1 MVHIIIH
8 TLPYELNALEQ
19 TLIQLKRSSQYLN
32 ENHKVRIEVLLNM
45 NLVNWNLSKIGRWF
59 FEDAFSQLIKLN
71 EDWAECVLRIDDV
84 AEFLGCNDLRRH
96 TIRNTDAD
104 YIMYLDTDVIFN
116 NTFLRRVF
124 DSIEAVTNP
133 LCIITPQLT
142 RMWDTT
148 WDIVSN
154 ESFFNE
160 EANHEN
166 YFNRDPYKAIQFKG
180 DVKLKPIQEF
190 KFAGWGTTISTKL
203 ARLIDIPD
211 ALGPY
216 GLDDTFIMYGCK
228 ILKRHNIH
236 PQQYI
241 IENEIVIENNK
252 FKLEYFKELLT
263 LIDRKEEFTKTANN
277 NFQAELIK
285 LDEKFT
291 NRELN
296 QIHT

>member
-1 MVHIIIH
+1 MLHIIIH

-45 NLVNWNLSKIGRWF
+45 NLVNWNLSKLGRWF
-59 FEDAFSQLIKLN
+59 FEDAFHQLIKLN
-71 EDWAECVLRIDDV
+71 ADWAECILRIDDI

-96 TIRNTDAD
+96 IIRTTDAD
-104 YIMYLDTDVIFN
+104 HIMYLDTDVIFN
-116 NTFLRRVF
+116 DTFIRRVF
-124 DSIEAVTNP
+124 DSIETATNP

-154 ESFFNE
+154 ENFFNE

-166 YFNRDPYKAIQFKG
+166 YFNRDPYKAIQFRA
-180 DVKLKPIQEF
+180 DVNLKPIQGF

-211 ALGPY
+211 TLGPY
-216 GLDDTFIMYGCK
+216 GLDDTFIMYGCE
-228 ILKRHNIH
+228 ILKKHNIH
-236 PQQYI
+236 PQQYV
-241 IENEIVIENNK
+241 IENELVIENNK
-252 FKLEYFKELLT
+252 FRLEYFKDLLT

-277 NFQAELIK
+277 NFQSELIK
-285 LDEKFT
+285 LNERLT
-291 NRELN
+291 NRQSN
-296 QIHT
+296 

>member
-1 MVHIIIH
+1 MLHIIIH

-32 ENHKVRIEVLLNM
+32 DGHKVRIEVLLNM
-45 NLVNWNLSKIGRWF
+45 NLVNWNLSKLGRWF
-59 FEDAFSQLIKLN
+59 FEDAFHQLIKLN
-71 EDWAECVLRIDDV
+71 ADWAECILRIDDV

-104 YIMYLDTDVIFN
+104 YIMYLDTDVVFN
-116 NTFLRRVF
+116 DTFIRRVF
-124 DSIEAVTNP
+124 DSIETATNP

-166 YFNRDPYKAIQFKG
+166 YFNRDPYKAIQFRA
-180 DVKLKPIQEF
+180 DVNLKPIQGF

-277 NFQAELIK
+277 NFQSELIK
-285 LDEKFT
+285 LNERLT
-291 NRELN
+291 NRQSN
-296 QIHT
+296 

>member
-1 MVHIIIH
+1 MLHIIIH

-45 NLVNWNLSKIGRWF
+45 NLVNWNLSKLGRWF
-59 FEDAFSQLIKLN
+59 FEAAFHQLIKLN

-84 AEFLGCNDLRRH
+84 AQFLGCNDLRRY
-96 TIRNTDAD
+96 TIRTTDAD
-104 YIMYLDTDVIFN
+104 YIMYLDTDVVFN
-116 NTFLRRVF
+116 DTFIRRVF
-124 DSIEAVTNP
+124 DSIEAATNP

-154 ESFFNE
+154 ENFFNE

-166 YFNRDPYKAIQFKG
+166 YFNRDPYKAVQFRAE
-180 DVKLKPIQEF
+180 VNLKPIQGF

-211 ALGPY
+211 TLGPY
-216 GLDDTFIMYGCK
+216 GLDDTFIMYGCE
-228 ILKRHNIH
+228 ILKKHNIH
-236 PQQYI
+236 PQQYV
-241 IENEIVIENNK
+241 IENELVIENNK
-252 FKLEYFKELLT
+252 FRLEYFKDLLT
-263 LIDRKEEFTKTANN
+263 LIDRKEEFTKAANN
-277 NFQAELIK
+277 NFQSELIK
-285 LDEKFT
+285 LNERLT
-291 NRELN
+291 NRQSN
-296 QIHT
+296 

>member
-1 MVHIIIH
+1 MIHIIIH

-32 ENHKVRIEVLLNM
+32 ENHKIRIEVLLNA
-45 NLVNWNLSKIGRWF
+45 NLTDWPNSVLNLNF
-59 FEDAFSQLIKLN
+59 FSSAYHDLIKLN
-71 EDWAECVLRIDDV
+71 EDWAECVLNIDNQGK
-84 AEFLGCNDLRRH
+84 FLGCNDLRRH
-96 TIRNTDAD
+96 TIRTTDAD

-116 NTFLRRVF
+116 DTFLRRVF
-124 DSIEAVTNP
+124 DSIEVVTNP

-166 YFNRDPYKAIQFKG
+166 YFNRDPYKAVQFKG
-180 DVKLKPIQEF
+180 DVKLKPIQGF

-203 ARLIDIPD
+203 AKLIDIPD
-211 ALGPY
+211 TLGPY
-216 GLDDTFIMYGCK
+216 GLDDTFIMYSCE

-236 PQQYI
+236 PQQYV

-252 FKLEYFKELLT
+252 FKLEYFKDFLI
-263 LIDRKEEFTKTANN
+263 LIDRKEEFTKQAHN

-296 QIHT
+296 

>member
-1 MVHIIIH
+1 MLHIIIH

-45 NLVNWNLSKIGRWF
+45 NLVNWNLSKLGRWF
-59 FEDAFSQLIKLN
+59 FEDAFHQLIKLN

-84 AEFLGCNDLRRH
+84 AQFLGCNDLRRY
-96 TIRNTDAD
+96 TIRTTDAD
-104 YIMYLDTDVIFN
+104 HIMYLDTDVVFN
-116 NTFLRRVF
+116 DTFIRRVF
-124 DSIEAVTNP
+124 DSIEAATNP

-142 RMWDTT
+142 RLWDTT

-160 EANHEN
+160 EANHIN
-166 YFNRDPYKAIQFKG
+166 YFNRDPYKAVQFKAE
-180 DVKLKPIQEF
+180 VNLKPIQGF

-216 GLDDTFIMYGCK
+216 GLDDTFIMYGCE
-228 ILKRHNIH
+228 ILKKHNIH
-236 PQQYI
+236 PQQYV
-241 IENEIVIENNK
+241 IENELVIENNK
-252 FKLEYFKELLT
+252 FRLEYFKDLLT
-263 LIDRKEEFTKTANN
+263 LINRKEEFTRAANN
-277 NFQAELIK
+277 NFQSELIK
-285 LDEKFT
+285 LDERLT
-291 NRELN
+291 NR
-296 QIHT
+296 

>member
-1 MVHIIIH
+1 MIHIIIH

-19 TLIQLKRSSQYLN
+19 TLIQLKRSSHYLN
-32 ENHKVRIEVLLNM
+32 ENHRVRIEVLLNT
-45 NLVNWNLSKIGRWF
+45 NLVNWNLSKIGLWF
-59 FEDAFSQLIKLN
+59 FEDAYHKLIKLN
-71 EDWAECVLRIDDV
+71 EDWAECVLRIDDS
-84 AEFLGCNDLRRH
+84 ASFLGCNDLRRH
-96 TIRNTDAD
+96 TIRTTDAD

-116 NTFLRRVF
+116 DTFLRRVF
-124 DSIEAVTNP
+124 DSIEIATNP
-133 LCIITPQLT
+133 LSIITPQLT

-166 YFNRDPYKAIQFKG
+166 YFNRDPYKAVQFRG
-180 DVKLKPIQEF
+180 DVNLKPIQEF

-211 ALGPY
+211 DLGPY
-216 GLDDTFIMYGCK
+216 GLDDTFIMCGCE

-236 PQQYI
+236 PQQYV

-252 FKLEYFKELLT
+252 FRLEYFKDFLT
-263 LIDRKEEFTKTANN
+263 LIDRKEEFTKHAHN
-277 NFQAELIK
+277 NFQFELIK
-285 LDEKFT
+285 LDEKLT

-296 QIHT
+296 